1 MLPLNRREMIVAAAA
16 SALVPTA
23 TSAGE
28 CLRPGMNW
36 ETMSLE
42 QRNLAYNNVAKVG
55 VDYAKKKAEEWAAAS
70 KALR

>member
-23 TSAGE
+23 ASAGE

-36 ETMSLE
+36 ETMSLD
-42 QRNLAYNNVAKVG
+42 QRNLA
-55 VDYAKKKAEEWAAAS
+55 
-70 KALR
+70 